1 MARRGE
7 RGERKGEGREGREGK
22 DKDGEER
29 SKTRN
34 NLEVRPYSRAVLLQ
48 CTVCF
53 LPFSCQRKHERYVS
67 NGTGG

>member
-1 MARRGE
+1 M
-7 RGERKGEGREGREGK
+7 GERKERKGEAREGREGREGK

-48 CTVCF
+48 RTICF
-53 LPFSCQRKHERYVS
+53 LPFSCQTKHERYVS